1 MWKLYNE
8 KITVT
13 EDNEHLGLIVSGQD
27 EEVKNI
33 DENIKRCR
41 SSLFSL
47 LGAAFSF
54 KSKVSPK
61 VQLHLWR
68 TYCQPVLRSG
78 LAALPLRPVHTQHLT
93 IFHHKVLRGFLK
105 LSNSSPIPALF
116 FLFGEAP
123 IQATIHLDAL
133 NLFHNIW
140 SNPDTTVHEVVKY
153 ILMMSDDQSV
163 TWAVHIRMLCKL
175 YELPDP
181 LKLLQQEDAW
191 PKSKWKNW
199 CLAKVRSCHEKF

>member
-1 MWKLYNE
+1 MFDCTRFELQVIYQLKAIQLAP
-8 KITVT
+8 

-78 LAALPLRPVHTQHLT
+78 LAGLPLCPIHTQHLT

-105 LSNSSPIPALF
+105 LSSSSPIPAL
-116 FLFGEAP
+116 
-123 IQATIHLDAL
+123 H
-133 NLFHNIW
+133 
-140 SNPDTTVHEVVKY
+140 S
-153 ILMMSDDQSV
+153 
-163 TWAVHIRMLCKL
+163 
-175 YELPDP
+175 
-181 LKLLQQEDAW
+181 
-191 PKSKWKNW
+191 
-199 CLAKVRSCHEKF
+199 LAKHQFKLQYIWMS